1 MSCKIHGKSRCCERD
16 STNVLVFCFF
26 QFKPVLTLS
35 PRNKDNLAFWYLLY
49 SPKADIPALLN
60 MPNTPKAEISACPSR
75 PYARMA
81 CISAGELRV
90 N

>member
-1 MSCKIHGKSRCCERD
+1 M
-16 STNVLVFCFF
+16 CFLDWCSGLGIELA
-26 QFKPVLTLS
+26 LTLS
-35 PRNKDNLAFWYLLY
+35 SRNADNPALWYLFY

-60 MPNTPKAEISACPSR
+60 MPNTPKAEILACPSR
-75 PYARMA
+75 AYPRMV

>member
-1 MSCKIHGKSRCCERD
+1 LPI
-16 STNVLVFCFF
+16 
-26 QFKPVLTLS
+26 LTLS
-35 PRNKDNLAFWYLLY
+35 PRNDDNPAFWYLILFPY
-49 SPKADIPALLN
+49 KVDIPALLN

-75 PYARMA
+75 AYPRMA